1 MRTRYLLLFFLSFS
15 VGYAQTA
22 TLAYGPSYQ
31 NLNIVSPGQ
40 VTTFVVSGLAIP
52 PGGFAEAPGIP
63 LPLQLGGISAKVY
76 QLGGTTTAVPIL
88 RVTSSSTCDDR
99 YPQVSCAS
107 AEQITVQIPYELFYN
122 NPGSSGA
129 PIFTT
134 LVFSDQGG
142 DTASLRIQ
150 LQEDT
155 IHIINSCDIL
165 GYHSAY
171 VGCNSVINTPSGYNP
186 GAILKVDDVVIAYA
200 WGLGPTEPAVA
211 SGSAPAQPVSVRGP
225 IEVAYD
231 FHPNAQPIKP
241 DISSFGIQPTHIFP
255 APLFAGLVPG
265 FVGLYQ
271 INIQIPS
278 VPAGTPACGGS
289 IAGNPLHLVLTNLTI
304 TVIGTTSTDGFAVCV
319 QP

>member
-1 MRTRYLLLFFLSFS
+1 MRTPYLLLFLLTVSI
-15 VGYAQTA
+15 GYAQTA
-22 TLAYGPSYQ
+22 TVARGPIYQ
-31 NLNIVSPGQ
+31 NLSIVSPGQ

-52 PGGFAEAPGIP
+52 PGGFAEASGIP

-76 QLGGTTTAVPIL
+76 QLGGTSVAVPIL
-88 RVTSSSTCDDR
+88 LVTSSSTCADLF
-99 YPQVSCAS
+99 PQVACAT
-107 AEQITVQIPYELFYN
+107 AEQITVQVPYELFYT
-122 NPGSSGA
+122 NPGSSGF
-129 PIFTT
+129 PVLSTV
-134 LVFSDQGG
+134 VFSDQAGN
-142 DTASLRIQ
+142 TASLPLRIY
-150 LQEDT
+150 EDT

-165 GYHSAY
+165 GRYSP
-171 VGCNSVINTPSGYNP
+171 VCDDVIVSPSGAP
-186 GAILKVDDVVIAYA
+186 RSVVFKVGDILVAYA

-241 DISSFGIQPTHIFP
+241 DISPFGIQPTHIFP

-271 INIQIPS
+271 INIQIPP
-278 VPAGTPACGGS
+278 VPAGTPACGS
-289 IAGNPLHLVLTNLTI
+289 PIAANPLNLVLTNLTI